1 MTKFVLTR
9 LFQLVVVVLVVTF
22 VTSVVMSFLPGD
34 PVKVIAPFA
43 DNQQREAIRADLHLD
58 DPVPVRYVKWLG
70 GFVTGDLGNYYTVS
84 STRPVADRFWPAL
97 RTSAILMLWAQFLA
111 LAMAVPAAIWSASHE
126 EVSRTAPSPTPHAR
140 RCPYPGLRSPCYLP
154 TGWA

>member
-43 DNQQREAIRADLHLD
+43 DNQQREAIRPGYCS
-58 DPVPVRYVKWLG
+58 PVL
-70 GFVTGDLGNYYTVS
+70 
-84 STRPVADRFWPAL
+84 
-97 RTSAILMLWAQFLA
+97 
-111 LAMAVPAAIWSASHE
+111 E
-126 EVSRTAPSPTPHAR
+126 R
-140 RCPYPGLRSPCYLP
+140 RVGHWFGWVLP
-154 TGWA
+154 LV

>member
-43 DNQQREAIRADLHLD
+43 DNQQREA
-58 DPVPVRYVKWLG
+58 
-70 GFVTGDLGNYYTVS
+70 
-84 STRPVADRFWPAL
+84 DRK
-97 RTSAILMLWAQFLA
+97 S
-111 LAMAVPAAIWSASHE
+111 V
-126 EVSRTAPSPTPHAR
+126 V
-140 RCPYPGLRSPCYLP
+140 
-154 TGWA
+154 

>member
-84 STRPVADRFWPAL
+84 STRPVADRD
-97 RTSAILMLWAQFLA
+97 RKS
-111 LAMAVPAAIWSASHE
+111 V
-126 EVSRTAPSPTPHAR
+126 V
-140 RCPYPGLRSPCYLP
+140 
-154 TGWA
+154 